1 MPTAQGRMPKDGGGR
16 GGGHAG
22 AAVGF
27 AERAGEAGEE
37 AGGVGAAE
45 FVWPDA
51 ADAPAH
57 GAQGAG
63 DEAVAGAVGGIF
75 FLQKAAFVFGD
86 VAWRGQPGQKQPS
99 TKTARRCGRK
109 TKSGFTRKEQADPGE
124 AGPRSVAPR
133 RQPVMP
139 CVRKTAMRR
148 SSVAAWPRERRAD
161 ITAERFRRM
170 KMSVTDRVVGRDVFP
185 GPDSI
190 AFPGVLRPHDGEDL
204 ARAFALIRVG
214 QETDLVFEV
223 AGFDQTVGE
232 HGRDENDVLF
242 PGRDQFRAREV
253 ERMEAEW
260 STTICFRP

>member
-1 MPTAQGRMPKDGGGR
+1 
-16 GGGHAG
+16 
-22 AAVGF
+22 
-27 AERAGEAGEE
+27 
-37 AGGVGAAE
+37 
-45 FVWPDA
+45 
-51 ADAPAH
+51 
-57 GAQGAG
+57 
-63 DEAVAGAVGGIF
+63 
-75 FLQKAAFVFGD
+75 
-86 VAWRGQPGQKQPS
+86 
-99 TKTARRCGRK
+99 
-109 TKSGFTRKEQADPGE
+109 
-124 AGPRSVAPR
+124 
-133 RQPVMP
+133 
-139 CVRKTAMRR
+139 MRR

-253 ERMEAEW
+253 ERMDAESRHSARVVVLKGNEALLPARGQGHD
-260 STTICFRP
+260 SGGNP